1 MLEKY
6 QDNMQIGNSNLS
18 NDEEQKFFD
27 IAEDILHYAHKI
39 VVSAGKIATKPEI
52 ATFLHK
58 VWSGEEKLTVSKP
71 VETSFKETKTFKKDE
86 D

>member
-18 NDEEQKFFD
+18 KDEEEKIFA
-27 IAEDILHYAHKI
+27 IAEDVLHYAHKMI
-39 VVSAGKIATKPEI
+39 VSAGKIATKPEI

-71 VETSFKETKTFKKDE
+71 VETKPFKKDE